1 MQETASSALVAT
13 RLREL
18 LEGRRLSPAQRQV
31 ARCVLERPDEV
42 LFASSVELAE
52 RAGVSQPSVTRFAAA
67 LGFAGYPALRDEL
80 RSAAVADRALERAGR
95 STGAQTMIDAELRQL
110 VRLREQL
117 ADELPLARAG
127 HLLATSDPL
136 VVCGLRVSA
145 PLAHLFAFHA
155 AKVVADVRLVVD
167 GGSRADDEI
176 ERAADRGATAML
188 VFALPRHP
196 RELLPLL
203 RNARRKDMQIV
214 LVTDQIVA
222 SLCEDATVVLAAGVT
237 TETVFDGLTAP
248 TALTVALLQAMFDAL
263 PVDAQRR
270 LDAFEQS
277 ALDRN
282 LWATA

>member
-1 MQETASSALVAT
+1 MQQTRSSALVAT

-18 LEGRRLSPAQRQV
+18 LDGRRLSPAQRQV

-42 LFASSVELAE
+42 LYASSVELAE

-67 LGFAGYPALRDEL
+67 LGFAGYPALRDDL
-80 RSAAVADRALERAGR
+80 RTAAIGDHSLEVGGR
-95 STGAQTMIDAELRQL
+95 STAAQMMIDAEVRQL
-110 VRLREQL
+110 ARLREL
-117 ADELPLARAG
+117 FADELPLARAG
-127 HLLATSDPL
+127 HLLATTDPL

-155 AKVVADVRLVVD
+155 AKVVTDVRLVVD

-176 ERAADRGATAML
+176 ERAAEHGATAMV

-203 RNARRKDMQIV
+203 RGARRKDIKIV
-214 LVTDQIVA
+214 LVTDQTLV

-263 PVDAQRR
+263 PVEAQQR

-282 LWATA
+282 VWVTA